1 MANIKVAE
9 PVSKDQIR
17 SLLQARCPDLDLGS
31 VGPMITAS
39 SSRWVAAAVNSQGKT
54 VTVMPLVRDMPA
66 MLGMLLIMLTG
77 LGLVIFA
84 VTVMPKQRA
93 LAERVEGILS
103 AELGVK
109 R

>member
-93 LAERVEGILS
+93 LADRVEGILS